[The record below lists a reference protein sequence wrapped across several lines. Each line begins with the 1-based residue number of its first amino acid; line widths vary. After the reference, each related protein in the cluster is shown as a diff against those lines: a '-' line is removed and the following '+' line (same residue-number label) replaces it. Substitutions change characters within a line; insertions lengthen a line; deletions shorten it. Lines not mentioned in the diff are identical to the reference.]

1 MKPILTADEINSFL
15 GDEFPLIRTDE
26 IPTFEVVDVGPGTST
41 VRFTPDKSH
50 LRPGGTI
57 NGPSVF
63 AVADVTA
70 YVTLL
75 AHIGPVVGAVTAN
88 MNINFLHR
96 PEPVPIE
103 GIGKILKI
111 GKQLSVIDI
120 MIERTDTRQLIASAT
135 ATFSAPLAYK
145 EKAGNKP
152 PAL

>member
-1 MKPILTADEINSFL
+1 MKPILTAEMINSFL
-15 GDEFPLIRTDE
+15 SREFPQIRTDE
-26 IPTFEVVDVGPGTST
+26 IPTFEVMNVSPGTTT
-41 VRFTPDKSH
+41 VRFMPDKSH

-57 NGPSVF
+57 NGPAVF

-88 MNINFLHR
+88 LNINFLHR

-111 GKQLSVIDI
+111 GKQLSVIDVL
-120 MIERTDTRQLIASAT
+120 IERTDTRQIIASAT
-135 ATFSAPLAYK
+135 ATFSAPLETN
-145 EKAGNKP
+145 EKAGNTA